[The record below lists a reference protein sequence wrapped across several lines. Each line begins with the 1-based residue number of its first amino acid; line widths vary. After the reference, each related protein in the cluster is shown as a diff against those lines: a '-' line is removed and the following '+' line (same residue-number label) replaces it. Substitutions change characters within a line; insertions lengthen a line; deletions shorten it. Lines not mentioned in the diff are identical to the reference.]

1 MSNDNFEIDTTLQV
15 QINQA
20 RQAGEILGGMESRAV
35 KAWYEIPSE
44 RIFIEIQNGVVM
56 GFPYKLL
63 QGLESAGAEQLTE
76 VEVTP
81 SGYGLH
87 WRSLDVD
94 LGVPQLVAGIFG
106 TKNWMTELGRLGGQA
121 KSAAKVRASQE
132 NGKRGG
138 RPRKD
143 RTSVGREEGWAVK
156 KAHPERVSGVF
167 ETQRDAELRAKDIVS
182 NLGSGEVHIHGR
194 DGRRR
199 DSDTVVPRN
208 KPSSSRVK
216 KH

>member
-1 MSNDNFEIDTTLQV
+1 MSNDRFEIDATLQT
-15 QINQA
+15 QIDRA
-20 RQAGEILGGMESRAV
+20 RQAGEVLGETEPRAGKV
-35 KAWYEIPSE
+35 WYEVSSE

-63 QGLESAGAEQLTE
+63 QGLESARPEQLTE

-106 TKNWMTELGRLGGQA
+106 TKNWMSELGRLGGQA
-121 KSAAKVRASQE
+121 KSAAKAKASKE

-138 RPRKD
+138 RPRKTQ
-143 RTSVGREEGWAVK
+143 TSLES
-156 KAHPERVSGVF
+156 HVS
-167 ETQRDAELRAKDIVS
+167 
-182 NLGSGEVHIHGR
+182 
-194 DGRRR
+194 
-199 DSDTVVPRN
+199 
-208 KPSSSRVK
+208 
-216 KH
+216 

>member
-1 MSNDNFEIDTTLQV
+1 MSNDRFEIDAALQA
-15 QINQA
+15 QIDQA
-20 RQAGEILGGMESRAV
+20 RQAGEVLEETEPRAV

-44 RIFIEIQNGVVM
+44 MIFIEIQNGVVM

-63 QGLESAGAEQLTE
+63 QGLESAMPEQLTE

-106 TKNWMTELGRLGGQA
+106 TKSWMSELGRLGGQA
-121 KSAAKVRASQE
+121 KSAAKAKASKE

-138 RPRKD
+138 RPRK
-143 RTSVGREEGWAVK
+143 
-156 KAHPERVSGVF
+156 
-167 ETQRDAELRAKDIVS
+167 AEAS
-182 NLGSGEVHIHGR
+182 LGSQV
-194 DGRRR
+194 
-199 DSDTVVPRN
+199 S
-208 KPSSSRVK
+208 
-216 KH
+216 